1 MRICERLSLSCPENV
16 AGICNSNGMFKTFEK
31 IRCFPCGTGNG
42 TGCSALRV
50 SFFLF
55 RLLLREQGWKMLP
68 DHFLHALQQGVVGIL
83 SLYGS
88 GQEWGVNA
96 YFFLLGL

>member
-1 MRICERLSLSCPENV
+1 
-16 AGICNSNGMFKTFEK
+16 
-31 IRCFPCGTGNG
+31 
-42 TGCSALRV
+42 
-50 SFFLF
+50 
-55 RLLLREQGWKMLP
+55 MLP